1 MKRLKAI
8 ERVILSSL
16 EEVLEFLF
24 INPKNSEFVAQK
36 VGELIKEFGGEE
48 LVRVEAGRN
57 LVKALKG
64 EEAELN
70 PSLGENDFRLIFKE
84 FSVESSF
91 REKLNLLREE
101 IEREIKKAP

>member
-1 MKRLKAI
+1 
-8 ERVILSSL
+8 
-16 EEVLEFLF
+16 
-24 INPKNSEFVAQK
+24 VAQK